1 MKLVI
6 LVMSF
11 VLVPSLIAVP
21 PQIGLP
27 YPLPDNR
34 CSPFCQ
40 MRFPG
45 QRPFTLAHER
55 KMVGKNETFQLR
67 LNDNLFD
74 LNNVNH
80 FDNSQVDLPFY
91 QHRFYDDHRYQMY
104 GLLASEGFVNDYYH
118 YFIRDDDDFHHLGY
132 YPSLT
137 YDEEFDYF
145 ISLEK
150 DGPKNQTST
159 YKLKGHKL
167 VPRKE
172 SSPISRK
179 TRKAT
184 LPPSPPFPAP
194 TTANLAPQKANSS
207 PPTIGVFSRE
217 EGKKKEGDQP
227 LLPSVSK
234 PESVKIAVP
243 SPPKRKVFSLKLER
257 EAPPAPTRLGPI
269 PSPPPLESVPSPP
282 PLESVPS
289 PPPLESI
296 PSPPPLESIPSP
308 TPLGPIPSPTPL
320 EFDPPKGGND
330 DLSERLSELV
340 QDVTPILKE
349 DLGHRI
355 ERKIRP
361 LCPEKE
367 VDQDPQE
374 QRIMEV
380 IRCALNEIYPLPPPA
395 AKRIRTLNFISK
407 RLSHNFSVHKM
418 DSDVEKSHFLAQ
430 LSYESDGFSSTVE
443 RSSSAGWKNV
453 LKNESKPLQWN
464 CQQYKDQVQSDKNF
478 FDHNYSHSKNSY
490 QATFRGRGLIQLT
503 GCSNYL
509 GFFYYDAAQRAGKV
523 KLSEQMKTDFYYTKN
538 GKRTKIGQFCN
549 KDILT
554 QIANQFQKEGLIL
567 RPEELINDFQKTVDL
582 LATPCEGK
590 KGPTMTSEEFI
601 VNSSFWYWKR
611 CRQKKY
617 ASSLKSDSDKAVAA
631 VSACVNGAPEKYK
644 TYNASLCQGPNNKK
658 DSHWTLK
665 SFCSRLKAFNAFS
678 SCFDKNN

>member
-55 KMVGKNETFQLR
+55 KMVGENETFQLR

-74 LNNVNH
+74 LDNVNH

-91 QHRFYDDHRYQMY
+91 QYRFYDDHRYQMY

-137 YDEEFDYF
+137 HDEEFDYF

-167 VPRKE
+167 LPRKE
-172 SSPISRK
+172 SSPIRRN
-179 TRKAT
+179 TRRAT
-184 LPPSPPFPAP
+184 LPPSPPFLAP
-194 TTANLAPQKANSS
+194 TTANPVPQKVNSS
-207 PPTIGVFSRE
+207 PPTTGVFFRE

-227 LLPSVSK
+227 LFPSVSK
-234 PESVKIAVP
+234 PESVKVAVS

-257 EAPPAPTRLGPI
+257 EAPPAPTRLESLPL
-269 PSPPPLESVPSPP
+269 PPPLEFGPP
-282 PLESVPS
+282 EG
-289 PPPLESI
+289 E
-296 PSPPPLESIPSP
+296 
-308 TPLGPIPSPTPL
+308 
-320 EFDPPKGGND
+320 ND
-330 DLSERLSELV
+330 DLSERLSKLV
-340 QDVTPILKE
+340 QDVTPILNK
-349 DLGHRI
+349 DLGRRI

-374 QRIMEV
+374 QRIMRV
-380 IRCALNEIYPLPPPA
+380 IKCALNEIYPLPPPA

-430 LSYESDGFSSTVE
+430 LSHESDGFSSTVE
-443 RSSSAGWKNV
+443 RSNSAGWKRV
-453 LKNESKPLQWN
+453 LKNENKPLQWN

-478 FDHNYSHSKNSY
+478 FDHNYPHSKNSY

-538 GKRTKIGQFCN
+538 GKRTKIKQFCD
-549 KDILT
+549 KDMLT

-582 LATPCEGK
+582 LAMPCEGK
-590 KGPTMTSEEFI
+590 KGPAMTSEEFI

-644 TYNASLCQGPNNKK
+644 TYNASLCEGPNNKK
-658 DSHWTLK
+658 DSHWTLG
-665 SFCSRLKAFNAFS
+665 SFCLRLKAFNAFS
-678 SCFDKNN
+678 SCFDENS